1 MLLAFLI
8 LHGIERFGTE
18 RAELYMRSLVVIQN
32 DAFIN
37 LCSSGASAMITASE
51 IVEITYSA
59 DFLPNMIC
67 TKKLPSPIF

>member
-1 MLLAFLI
+1 
-8 LHGIERFGTE
+8 
-18 RAELYMRSLVVIQN
+18 MRSLVVIQN